1 MTNPSGSISR
11 LMIHREAVFS
21 KALFLVPPNKHRP
34 MCIWD
39 LGLSFS
45 WTLPLNLKEN
55 FCSVESSPTCVPV
68 FARSFSLYI
77 PVFIYQVHFHPILQA
92 HSASTAAT
100 VFLTIPD
107 ARSTKSRH
115 WVVVSSSLH
124 LDFPLNF
131 HVVFSLCVHKSL

>member
-1 MTNPSGSISR
+1 
-11 LMIHREAVFS
+11 MIHRDAVFS
-21 KALFLVPPNKHRP
+21 KALFLAPPNTHSP

-55 FCSVESSPTCVPV
+55 FYSGESSPTCVPV
-68 FARSFSLYI
+68 FAGSFSLYI

-92 HSASTAAT
+92 CSASRAFT
-100 VFLTIPD
+100 VFLTVLD

-115 WVVVSSSLH
+115 WVVSSSLR
-124 LDFPLNF
+124 LDLPLNF